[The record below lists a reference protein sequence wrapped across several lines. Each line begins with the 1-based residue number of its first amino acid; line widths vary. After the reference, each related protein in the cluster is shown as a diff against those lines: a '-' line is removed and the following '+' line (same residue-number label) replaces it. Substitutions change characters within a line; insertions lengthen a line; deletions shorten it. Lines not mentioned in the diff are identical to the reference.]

1 MFTNHIDM
9 SQAFT
14 EGELQPDDDYLGNFK
29 CTLVLLPVPLRIL
42 PMDISS
48 GNLSMTCPVR
58 THAWFQTMSTFLKK
72 EDYTKVVYEEITYVQ
87 TNFPRS

>member
-14 EGELQPDDDYLGNFK
+14 EGELQPDDDYLGNLYICSAPGF
-29 CTLVLLPVPLRIL
+29 PEDPA
-42 PMDISS
+42 MDISS
-48 GNLSMTCPVR
+48 GNLSLTCPVR
-58 THAWFQTMSTFLKK
+58 THAWLQTLSTFLKQ

-87 TNFPRS
+87 NHFPRS